1 MTPNNGNGAG
11 TRHVAADSRALLRLD
26 PVPRPLPFV
35 TVKRTGP
42 RLREPYGHWWVE
54 VGRAESY
61 GWWPDRPLRLRHWFT
76 GTGGCL
82 NGAWF
87 NKHASSTR
95 DSLHRVAA
103 DHSFHP
109 LLVVDQT
116 DEDVLAAI
124 RAFAAAYEG
133 GWRWRWPWSRR
144 PARNCR
150 TFQLDLFRAV
160 GIAEQPALLHTHGSG
175 CPVLFPVRE
184 RLARWRLRMNGSL
197 RARQ

>member
-1 MTPNNGNGAG
+1 M
-11 TRHVAADSRALLRLD
+11 RRAPED
-26 PVPRPLPFV
+26 EQPGPGPRPDP
-35 TVKRTGP
+35 RTQWKA
-42 RLREPYGHWWVE
+42 RQRARE
-54 VGRAESY
+54 AEQTH
-61 GWWPDRPLRLRHWFT
+61 D
-76 GTGGCL
+76 
-82 NGAWF
+82 AQ
-87 NKHASSTR
+87 
-95 DSLHRVAA
+95 AA
-103 DHSFHP
+103 NAG
-109 LLVVDQT
+109 T

-133 GWRWRWPWSRR
+133 GWRWRWLWSRR

-184 RLARWRLRMNGSL
+184 RLARWRLRMNGSP